1 MHRIKAVRP
10 LALVGV
16 IICILFLT
24 SLLYPG
30 AYLSDAFFDA
40 RGKEERTIDLIA
52 AHLEEK
58 RARLPQEELRE
69 VAKTIYDASRLYGV
83 DYRLVLAVMEAE
95 SNFRQDVVSDK
106 GAIGI
111 MQVKTIVAR
120 EFSGEVGISYRK
132 NVLNCP
138 HANVRFG
145 VYYLSWLSR
154 YFDTDRAVLFA
165 YNVGFTR
172 ARQMISKNSQP
183 KTSYTRKVLEEYQ
196 RNRDRFPG
204 DEPSVQQYLAG

>member
-1 MHRIKAVRP
+1 MHEIKIVRP

-16 IICILFLT
+16 IICIMFLT

-69 VAKTIYDASRLYGV
+69 VAKTIHDASRLYGV

-111 MQVKTIVAR
+111 MQVRTIVAR
-120 EFSGEVGISYRK
+120 EFSREVGHLLQAKRAELSPRQRPLRCLLPLLAEQVFQHRPGRPVRLQRGGYPGPPGRSRET
-132 NVLNCP
+132 
-138 HANVRFG
+138 ANPRPVTPGRSLRNTSG
-145 VYYLSWLSR
+145 TATASR
-154 YFDTDRAVLFA
+154 
-165 YNVGFTR
+165 G
-172 ARQMISKNSQP
+172 
-183 KTSYTRKVLEEYQ
+183 
-196 RNRDRFPG
+196 
-204 DEPSVQQYLAG
+204 